1 MVTCNVFLRDIPKVL
16 GTGLIVGHDLVG
28 RVNGIAQDDSSI
40 ELTLKKTTIISQI
53 LSYNLV
59 DSIDILTSISVIS
72 VVINLLTSF
81 TTFGG
86 ILSEGIYR
94 FPLILFAVI
103 LIVCIAVQCMALQ
116 FKKPDSNE

>member
-28 RVNGIAQDDSSI
+28 RVNGITQDDSSI

-103 LIVCIAVQCMALQ
+103 LLVCIAVQCTALR
-116 FKKPDSNE
+116 FKKPDDEK